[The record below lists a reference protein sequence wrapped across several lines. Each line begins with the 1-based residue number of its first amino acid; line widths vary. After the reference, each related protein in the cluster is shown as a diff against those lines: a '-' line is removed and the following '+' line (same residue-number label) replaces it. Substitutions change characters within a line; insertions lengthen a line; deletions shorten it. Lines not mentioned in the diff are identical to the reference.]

1 MSNDVGKEM
10 HSGDHMLNGP
20 IEKPHS
26 GDYSLNDL
34 TKKPLSGDYSLN
46 DLTKKPLSGD
56 YKLSIVHLYPD
67 LLNLY
72 GDRGNIQ
79 CLRMRCK
86 WRGIDAQVT
95 ECNLDDRLSLASA
108 DIVLL
113 GGGSDRE
120 QQIVCTRLQ
129 QVRPELRDYVEDGG
143 TLIAICGGYQLLGH
157 YYDTPEG
164 RMKGLSLVDLYTEQG
179 SPRLISNI
187 VLRNESLPD
196 ALQDSLPDLLPDA
209 VSGSSPSIP
218 SGALSV
224 DQPDSLPYEIV
235 GFENH
240 GGRTY
245 IGDNMPFGKVLY
257 GHGNNGKDAYEG
269 VLYRNVI
276 GTYLHGPLLPKN
288 PHVCDL
294 LLQRALSRKYGV
306 SLTDFPALDDSLEKE
321 ANRAVLSRYL

>member
-10 HSGDHMLNGP
+10 HSGNHMLNGP
-20 IEKPHS
+20 IKKPQTMS
-26 GDYSLNDL
+26 YQLNDSIN
-34 TKKPLSGDYSLN
+34 KPPTSNYRLN
-46 DLTKKPLSGD
+46 
-56 YKLSIVHLYPD
+56 IVHLYPD

-95 ECNLDDRLSLASA
+95 ECNLEDHLSLASA

-196 ALQDSLPDLLPDA
+196 AI
-209 VSGSSPSIP
+209 SGSSPRMLFP
-218 SGALSV
+218 V
-224 DQPDSLPYEIV
+224 HRQVYLPE
-235 GFENH
+235 
-240 GGRTY
+240 RC
-245 IGDNMPFGKVLY
+245 
-257 GHGNNGKDAYEG
+257 
-269 VLYRNVI
+269 
-276 GTYLHGPLLPKN
+276 LLI
-288 PHVCDL
+288 
-294 LLQRALSRKYGV
+294 
-306 SLTDFPALDDSLEKE
+306 SLTLCLMRSSDLRITGEELTSVTICPSAKFCMVMATTERTPMKASSIAMLLALIFMDRFCPRILTSVIFFCREL
-321 ANRAVLSRYL
+321 

>member
-10 HSGDHMLNGP
+10 HSGNHMLNDP
-20 IEKPHS
+20 IEKPQTMS
-26 GDYSLNDL
+26 YQLNDSIN
-34 TKKPLSGDYSLN
+34 KPQTSNYRLN
-46 DLTKKPLSGD
+46 
-56 YKLSIVHLYPD
+56 IVHLYPD

-95 ECNLDDRLSLASA
+95 ECNLEDHLSLASA

-306 SLTDFPALDDSLEKE
+306 SLTDFPALDDSIERK
-321 ANRAVLSRYL
+321 ANQAILSRYL